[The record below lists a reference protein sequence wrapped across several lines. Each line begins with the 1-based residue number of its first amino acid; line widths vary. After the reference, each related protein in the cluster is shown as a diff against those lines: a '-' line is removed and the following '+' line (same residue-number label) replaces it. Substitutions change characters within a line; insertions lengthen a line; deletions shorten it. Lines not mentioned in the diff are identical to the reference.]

1 MSDIESDVESVA
13 ESEIDDVIEQPDAE
27 AEIIDENDGTENN
40 VEDEDAEND
49 EENDDDEDED
59 ADAENDDDEENDGS
73 IASSVTNANM
83 IMGNNEESDDDES
96 DEESGDEDDNYLQK
110 FDASMQNDIIAE
122 YHPEMLM
129 HNNDEIEIMSRITR
143 DKQGRIIDAL
153 HKTLPFI
160 TKYETAR
167 ILGERAKQINAG
179 AQPLIAVDTNII
191 DGYLIAKMEYD
202 AKAIPFIVKRPM
214 PNGGCEYWKF
224 ADLEIL

>member
-13 ESEIDDVIEQPDAE
+13 ESEIDDVVEQPDAE

-40 VEDEDAEND
+40 V
-49 EENDDDEDED
+49 EDED

>member
-13 ESEIDDVIEQPDAE
+13 ESEIDDVVDQPDAE

-49 EENDDDEDED
+49 DDEDE
-59 ADAENDDDEENDGS
+59 DAENDDDEENDGS

-167 ILGERAKQINAG
+167 ILGETCK
-179 AQPLIAVDTNII
+179 TN
-191 DGYLIAKMEYD
+191 
-202 AKAIPFIVKRPM
+202 
-214 PNGGCEYWKF
+214 
-224 ADLEIL
+224 

>member
-40 VEDEDAEND
+40 VEDEDAEN
-49 EENDDDEDED
+49 
-59 ADAENDDDEENDGS
+59 DEENDGS